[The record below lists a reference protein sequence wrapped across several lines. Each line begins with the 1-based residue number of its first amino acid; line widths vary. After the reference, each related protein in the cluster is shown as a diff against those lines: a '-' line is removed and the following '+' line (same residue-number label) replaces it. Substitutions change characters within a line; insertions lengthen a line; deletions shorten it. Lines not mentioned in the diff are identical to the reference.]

1 MLPRILF
8 VFVRK
13 EKKDKKK
20 NSLGVI
26 VLKKSVFALVSS
38 VALLGAALAGC
49 AGETATPSNNTGQTP
64 AAQPEKKEP
73 AVLKLNLHTEPP
85 TADPG
90 LAEDTTSGAI
100 VRATFDGLTRTTE
113 DGKPHESMAEKIEVS
128 SDMLTYTFKLRD
140 AKWSNGDPVTAH
152 DFEFAWKRVLDPK
165 TAANYAYQLYYI
177 KNAEKANKGEAKLDD
192 VGVKALD
199 DKTLQVTLENPTPY
213 FLELTAFYTYYPVN
227 KKVVEA
233 DPKWATEAKSHVGN
247 GPFKMETWE
256 HKSKLVLVKN
266 DNYWDKDAV
275 KLDRIE
281 FSMVEDENTELSMYE
296 NGELDWAGAPLSDIP
311 TDARAT
317 LKSAGKLITQPIA
330 GTYWYKFNTEKA
342 PFNNVKIRKAFTY
355 AINRQAIIDNITQTN
370 QQPAMGAVPPSMA
383 LKQDG
388 YFKDNDVETAKKLLE
403 EGMKELGI
411 TKLPPITLSYNTS
424 EGHKKI
430 AEAIQD
436 QWKKSLGVEVK
447 LENKEWKVYL
457 EDLHQGKFQIGR
469 MGWLGDFN
477 DPINFLELY
486 KDKNGGNNDTRWE
499 NPKYKELL
507 NKSALEADPE
517 KRKAIL
523 AEAEAILM
531 EEMPIAPIYFYTQ
544 SYVKN
549 DNIKGVILD
558 GLGFVDW
565 KWAYIE

>member
-1 MLPRILF
+1 MKKN
-8 VFVRK
+8 VFV
-13 EKKDKKK
+13 
-20 NSLGVI
+20 
-26 VLKKSVFALVSS
+26 AMSS
-38 VALLGAALAGC
+38 VLVLGAALAGC
-49 AGETATPSNNTGQTP
+49 GGANEAKPADNNNQQAQAP
-64 AAQPEKKEP
+64 ASSGPK
-73 AVLKLNLHTEPP
+73 VLKLNLHSEPP

-90 LAEDTTSGAI
+90 IAEDTTSGAI
-100 VRATFDGLTRTTE
+100 LRATFDGLTRTNE
-113 DGKPHESMAEKIEVS
+113 DGKPHESIAEKIEVS
-128 SDMLTYTFKLRD
+128 PDGLTYTFKLRD

-165 TAANYAYQLYYI
+165 TASNYAYQLYYV

-199 DKTLQVTLENPTPY
+199 DKTLEVKLENPTPY

-233 DPKWATEAKSHVGN
+233 NPKWATEAKTHVGN
-247 GPFKMETWE
+247 GPFKLESWE

-296 NGELDWAGAPLSDIP
+296 NGEIDWAGQPLSNLPI
-311 TDARAT
+311 DAIQA
-317 LKSAGKLITQPIA
+317 LKDSGKLKTQPIA
-330 GTYWYKFNTEKA
+330 GTYWYKFNVEQA

-355 AINRQAIIDNITQTN
+355 ALNRQAIIDNVTQTN
-370 QQPAMGAVPPSMA
+370 QQPAMGAVPPSMS
-383 LKQDG
+383 LKPDG

-424 EGHKKI
+424 ENHKKI

-436 QWKKSLGVEVK
+436 QWKKAFGVEVK

-457 EDLHQGKFQIGR
+457 EDMHQGKFQIGR

-486 KDKNGGNNDTRWE
+486 KDKDGGNNDTRWE

-507 NKSALEADPE
+507 NKSALETDPE

-531 EEMPIAPIYFYTQ
+531 DEMPIAPIYFYTQ
-544 SYVKN
+544 SWVQN
-549 DNIKGVILD
+549 ENVKGVIMD
-558 GLGFVDW
+558 GLGFVDY
-565 KWAYIE
+565 KWATIE